1 MWDNRAM
8 EYPNVSDPQVPHLTK
23 TELAVLKLVATG
35 MTSKAVADKMELSKR
50 TVDFHLS
57 NVYDKLAVENRL
69 QAANKAR
76 AMGLLE

>member
-1 MWDNRAM
+1 M